1 MVENPDAIKALL
13 SARVRDIPDDFYAS
27 FVVDGYEVTIDF
39 DREDR
44 PQIIVRLV
52 REGYGKDSELDIRD
66 PDPDLTVADVVS
78 YAKEVI
84 QSFVRKG

>member
-1 MVENPDAIKALL
+1 MVENPDVVKALL
-13 SARVRDIPDDFYAS
+13 SARVRDIPDGFYAS
-27 FVVDGYEVTIDF
+27 FVADGYEVTIDF

-66 PDPDLTVADVVS
+66 PDPDLTVWDVVS

-84 QSFVRKG
+84 QSFVRKR